1 MGQQKMKKILEGLEK
16 LKEHFLK
23 ARKSSLYTRS
33 NTRNSHR
40 DSAFRALPVEP
51 MSTAISILKNIV
63 RLDTAGLEGAAEE
76 VPSNDAQLSKQRSV
90 ILDNFDEH
98 QRGTGSLKPTH
109 RTSIDQLT
117 ISGIARS
124 RSRNN
129 FPDSQPQP
137 DQSQGQSATLLDS
150 DLGQN
155 FSRARKRSR
164 CVDEDTFG
172 NDKTTDGSGSFK
184 LSLVIPGKQAKPE
197 DEAFEV
203 RVSSPKKPQE
213 TTPKPIIESINEA
226 DSSSKAGS
234 SQKPFNPFA
243 FSRPKATEEI
253 KKWPTVENLALHES
267 ASPEDMAVCKLDYR
281 ESSLRRNRD
290 NQPKILIEPKP
301 PQPEVDTKTPSNDAA
316 SNYWA
321 HVSDELQ
328 KKFKK
333 FDYYLHK
340 KKNQNFSSLSKARVD
355 CLMQGNK
362 EEKLHHS
369 DTEAENRR
377 RTRLR
382 YQEKQ
387 DNIGVNDF
395 DFIALLGR
403 GGFGTVWLVKRKS
416 TGDLYALKVIKF
428 TNQDPAFI
436 ENLVNENEIM
446 MNLVGDYVVKGI
458 FSFLHKKCYCVVME
472 LMVGGD
478 FRKLLD
484 EQSAFYE
491 DDVKFY
497 AAELALAVSHLHQQN
512 ITHRDLKPENMLLDN
527 KGHLKLADFG
537 LSNQVEEIDNH
548 FDSAGVPQTHS
559 ARHRRHGRLHRKK
572 APHHANLRVE
582 ALDADPEKER

>member
-1 MGQQKMKKILEGLEK
+1 MKKILVGLEK

-33 NTRNSHR
+33 NTRNCTRESV
-40 DSAFRALPVEP
+40 FRTTLPEP

-63 RLDTAGLEGAAEE
+63 RLDTTGPDAAAEE
-76 VPSNDAQLSKQRSV
+76 ASANDAQLSKQKSMV
-90 ILDNFDEH
+90 LDHFDEY
-98 QRGTGSLKPTH
+98 QRGAGSLKPTH
-109 RTSIDQLT
+109 KTSIDQLT

-129 FPDSQPQP
+129 YQDQQTQP
-137 DQSQGQSATLLDS
+137 DLIQDQPTTILDN
-150 DLGQN
+150 DLGYQ

-164 CVDEDTFG
+164 YVDEDIFG
-172 NDKTTDGSGSFK
+172 NDKTTDGSGNFK
-184 LSLVIPGKQAKPE
+184 LSLVIPTKESKEETDASEIPV
-197 DEAFEV
+197 F
-203 RVSSPKKPQE
+203 SPKKLQDPN
-213 TTPKPIIESINEA
+213 PKPIIEPLKEEENF
-226 DSSSKAGS
+226 SKGS
-234 SQKPFNPFA
+234 GSEKPFNPFA
-243 FSRPKATEEI
+243 FSRPKEIDEI
-253 KKWPTVENLALHES
+253 KKWPTVENFSSHKPVN
-267 ASPEDMAVCKLDYR
+267 SPDLPVCRIDYK

-290 NQPKILIEPKP
+290 NLPKITIEPKSF
-301 PQPEVDTKTPSNDAA
+301 QPEVDLKTPSNDAA

-333 FDYYLHK
+333 FDHYMHK
-340 KKNQNFSSLSKARVD
+340 KKNQNFSSLSKAKAD
-355 CLMQGNK
+355 SLLQGSK
-362 EEKLHHS
+362 DEEKLYHS
-369 DTEAENRR
+369 ETEAENRR
-377 RTRLR
+377 RTRMR

-387 DNIGVNDF
+387 DCIGVNDF

-416 TGDLYALKVIKF
+416 TEDLYALKVIKF
-428 TNQDPAFI
+428 TNEDPAII

-458 FSFLHKKCYCVVME
+458 FSFVHKRCYCVVME

-491 DDVKFY
+491 EDVKFY
-497 AAELALAVSHLHQQN
+497 AAELALAVSHLHKQN

-537 LSNQVEEIDNH
+537 LSNQVEAIDKN
-548 FDSAGVPQTHS
+548 FDSEGVGQFYLS
-559 ARHRRHGRLHRKK
+559 
-572 APHHANLRVE
+572 
-582 ALDADPEKER
+582 